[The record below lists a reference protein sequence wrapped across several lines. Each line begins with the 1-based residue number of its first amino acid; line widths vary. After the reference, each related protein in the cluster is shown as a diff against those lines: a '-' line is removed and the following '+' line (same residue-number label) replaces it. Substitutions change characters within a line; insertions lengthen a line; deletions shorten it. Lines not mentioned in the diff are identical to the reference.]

1 MRKQTKR
8 PSFYKYAENIKEESE
23 GDENDSMEMVKND
36 KSFKTRT
43 IDSENSG
50 SSSKKSNS

>member
-50 SSSKKSNS
+50 SSSKRSNS